1 MLEGDYPFGGTQETI
16 NEDANVGQG
25 VGFYFVEVWVPTD
38 RVATQGIGGA
48 THVGLGAGTGRA

>member
-25 VGFYFVEVWVPTD
+25 VGFYFVEVWVP
-38 RVATQGIGGA
+38 G
-48 THVGLGAGTGRA
+48 